1 MQLCAERIE
10 INNEMPEVLQFDHDC
25 LIVLRETL
33 LAKTPE
39 EGCAILIG
47 KKKTSGVF
55 FEKPLWNVRIIWPC
69 GNIWKPGIFDFL
81 GGRQNISN
89 KKNTKKAS
97 KENRFFLDPK
107 EQINAQ
113 RWARNHDLEVL
124 GSAHSH
130 PIAKDAVPSL
140 KDIELSFNENL
151 MVIVAGSGDVRA
163 WWMSESKPREIRL
176 LNSYLDNA

>member
-25 LIVLRETL
+25 LIVLRQTL

-47 KKKTSGVF
+47 NKNNSGIF
-55 FEKPLWNVRIIWPC
+55 FNKPLWNVRIIWPC
-69 GNIWKPGIFDFL
+69 WNIWRPEIFEFL
-81 GGRQNISN
+81 GSTQSILKSKN
-89 KKNTKKAS
+89 KKQPS

-107 EQINAQ
+107 EQIKAQ

-130 PIAKDAVPSL
+130 PIAQDAVPSL
-140 KDIELSFNENL
+140 TDIELSFNENL

-163 WWMSESKPREIRL
+163 WWMSEAKPREIKL
-176 LNSYLDNA
+176 LNS